1 MLELAQHYG
10 EGPIYL
16 KDIAHRQDI
25 PDKYLGNLILPLKT
39 AGLIHAERGAH
50 GGYYLTRKPAE
61 ITMKEVVEALEG
73 SLSLV
78 ECVETPGACPRS
90 ADCPSHDLWSAVS
103 EKLSGALQSITLEQL
118 AEKYQNKDTEA
129 IYYI

>member
-1 MLELAQHYG
+1 MMELALHYG

-16 KDIAHRQDI
+16 KEIARRQNI

-39 AGLIHAERGAH
+39 AGLIRAERGAH
-50 GGYYLTRKPAE
+50 GGYYLARKPDE
-61 ITMKEVVEALEG
+61 ITMKDVVEALEG

-78 ECVETPGACPRS
+78 ECVETPGACSRS

-103 EKLSGALQSITLEQL
+103 EKMANTLQSITLKQF
-118 AEKYQNKDTEA
+118 AEKYKNKTPKS